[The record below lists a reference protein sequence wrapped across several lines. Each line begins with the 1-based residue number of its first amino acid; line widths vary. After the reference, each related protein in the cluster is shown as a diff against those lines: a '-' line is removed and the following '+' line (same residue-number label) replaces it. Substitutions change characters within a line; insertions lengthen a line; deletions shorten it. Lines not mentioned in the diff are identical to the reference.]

1 MGNGEVLNCYA
12 FNLYKT
18 SEQDACPG
26 GHAPLAERDDS
37 LRQHYNIFAVSHYT
51 IYLHISLLLTPNS

>member
-26 GHAPLAERDDS
+26 GHAPKAALQYFRGFA
-37 LRQHYNIFAVSHYT
+37 LYNLSAHQ
-51 IYLHISLLLTPNS
+51 LTSNS